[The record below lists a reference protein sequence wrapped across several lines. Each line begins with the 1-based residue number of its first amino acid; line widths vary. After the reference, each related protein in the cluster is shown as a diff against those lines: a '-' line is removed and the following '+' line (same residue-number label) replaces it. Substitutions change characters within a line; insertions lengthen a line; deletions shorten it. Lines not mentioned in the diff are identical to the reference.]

1 LVAID
6 YYGVLGVRRDATGEE
21 IKRAYRK
28 LARELHP
35 DVNPDPGA
43 QERFKEA
50 TTAYE
55 VLSDPQKREIVDLGG
70 DPLSQNGAAA
80 GNPFGAGGFGGLGDI
95 MDAFFGASTAR
106 GPRSR
111 VRQGSDALIRL
122 DLELAETAFGVTRD
136 LTVDTAVVCGT
147 CSGAGTAPGTHP
159 ATCDTCGGRGEIQ
172 SVQRSFLGQVMT
184 SRPCPTCAG
193 TGTVI
198 PTPCVTCGGDGRVRA
213 RRTLPV
219 KVPAG
224 VEDGMRIR
232 LSGQGEVGP
241 GGGPAGDLYVEIHE
255 TPHDIFTRE
264 GDDLHCRVQLPMTA
278 AALGTTLTLTT
289 LDGDE
294 DIDVRPGTQ
303 PDTVQSLRARGVPH
317 LRGVGRGD
325 LHVHVQVV
333 TPTRLDE
340 EQEALLRQLA
350 SLRGEDLP
358 VSTRA
363 HGSGGL
369 FSKMRD
375 AFNGR

>member
-1 LVAID
+1 VATD
-6 YYGVLGVRRDATGEE
+6 YYGVLSVRRDATGDE

-35 DVNPDPGA
+35 DVNPDPEA
-43 QERFKEA
+43 QDRFKEA

-55 VLSDPQKREIVDLGG
+55 VLSDPEKREIVDLGG
-70 DPLSQNGAAA
+70 DPLTQNG
-80 GNPFGAGGFGGLGDI
+80 GGGSSPFGAGGFGGLGDI

-122 DLELAETAFGVTRD
+122 DLELAETAFGVSRD
-136 LTVDTAVVCGT
+136 LNVDTAIVCAT

-159 ATCDTCGGRGEIQ
+159 ATCDTCAGRGEVQ

-184 SRPCPTCAG
+184 SRPCPTCGG

-198 PTPCVTCGGDGRVRA
+198 PSPCTSCGGDGRVRA
-213 RRTLPV
+213 RRTVGV

-255 TPHDIFTRE
+255 QPHDIFTRE

-278 AALGTTLTLTT
+278 AALGTSLTLTT

-294 DIDVRPGTQ
+294 QIEIRPGTQ
-303 PDTVQSLRARGVPH
+303 PDTKTTLRARGVPH

-325 LHVHVQVV
+325 LHVHVNVA

-358 VSTRA
+358 VSTRG
-363 HGSGGL
+363 HGGGGL
-369 FSKMRD
+369 FSRMRD